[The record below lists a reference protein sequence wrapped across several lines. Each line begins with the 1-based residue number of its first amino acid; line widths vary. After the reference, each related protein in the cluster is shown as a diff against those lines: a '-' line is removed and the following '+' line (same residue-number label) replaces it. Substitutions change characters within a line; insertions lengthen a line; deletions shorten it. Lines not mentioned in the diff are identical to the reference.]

1 MVKKWGITAAPN
13 DKNPGR
19 QKLLIKGEMN
29 DIFLI
34 VKTLRGV
41 CSRPEKISG
50 DFNFAIYLTELA
62 PATVAKLKGVMGEL
76 NLVPAEVK
84 PEIAGR
90 NVVESIEPFEAPRQK
105 LELPPD
111 TRPAPAESK
120 PPVRTEPEQSFK
132 KPDLE
137 PQTGRAPDKISP
149 STETQN
155 QKTVPAAAEDQPVED
170 GLLITYLFWNM
181 FALKAA
187 SLANA
192 RLFTPS

>member
-120 PPVRTEPEQSFK
+120 PPVQPRPRSRPPLPCRGRGLFNHSAGSILPRWLSRRLRISLPRQALRQRLSRLLRTFLPR
-132 KPDLE
+132 
-137 PQTGRAPDKISP
+137 RARRQRKNP
-149 STETQN
+149 
-155 QKTVPAAAEDQPVED
+155 
-170 GLLITYLFWNM
+170 
-181 FALKAA
+181 
-187 SLANA
+187 
-192 RLFTPS
+192 FTPLRP